1 MELRTDKI
9 RVSKELKQELD
20 ELFESCELSSE
31 KIAIVAKIINS
42 ETKPFAKGSILS
54 RKSRFQ
60 VAELLMYGYQT
71 PDEELRE
78 WVDKLRIRTE
88 EYSLLKMEAVM
99 KTLEILGISV
109 EGVNCI
115 DF

>member
-1 MELRTDKI
+1 
-9 RVSKELKQELD
+9 
-20 ELFESCELSSE
+20 
-31 KIAIVAKIINS
+31 
-42 ETKPFAKGSILS
+42 
-54 RKSRFQ
+54 
-60 VAELLMYGYQT
+60 MYGYQT

-78 WVDKLRIRTE
+78 WVDKLRIHTE